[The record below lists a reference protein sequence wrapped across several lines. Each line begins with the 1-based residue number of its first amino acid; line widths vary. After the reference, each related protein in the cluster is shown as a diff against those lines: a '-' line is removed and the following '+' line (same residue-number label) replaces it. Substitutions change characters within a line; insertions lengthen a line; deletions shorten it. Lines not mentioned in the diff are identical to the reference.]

1 MGLLNFTPR
10 ALQHIEKSLPKDKV
24 LKLSIIRKGCSGSM
38 YNIQH
43 IPRTEINPKDDVID
57 KNVVL
62 DYKSILG
69 FIGSTV
75 DYEENELQNGLK
87 ISNPNLK
94 DSCGCGQSFLL

>member
-1 MGLLNFTPR
+1 MLLKFTPAAIR
-10 ALQHIEKSLPKDKV
+10 HIQKTLPKENV

-43 IPRTEINPKDDVID
+43 IPRNLIHPKDDVID
-57 KNVVL
+57 KNIVL
-62 DYKSILG
+62 DYKSVLG

-75 DYEENELQNGLK
+75 DYEENDLQNGLK

>member
-1 MGLLNFTPR
+1 MLLKFTPR
-10 ALQHIEKSLPKDKV
+10 ALKHIQQSLPNDKV
-24 LKLSIIRKGCSGSM
+24 LKLSIIRKGCSGHM

-43 IPRTEINPKDDVID
+43 IPRNEVHPKDDIIN
-57 KNVVL
+57 KNIYL